1 MFVLVYTS
9 VYTLRVF
16 VVYIGDFSYEMGS
29 SGWTD
34 TSIGSQAW
42 ELEKYNDTFVQGK
55 NNQKKIRF

>member
-1 MFVLVYTS
+1 MYLN
-9 VYTLRVF
+9 YTLGVYVN

-42 ELEKYNDTFVQGK
+42 EIKVEYNDTIIQG
-55 NNQKKIRF
+55 